1 MEQLVAWLIFTNIL
15 TIKLILKLKKENDVL
30 HNNNIGLG
38 QALVMCGGMTQEQY
52 EKSINK

>member
-1 MEQLVAWLIFTNIL
+1 MEQLVAWLVFTNIL
-15 TIKLILKLKKENDVL
+15 TIKLILKLKKENDIL